1 MEFDLA
7 TLLTPQK
14 TKFTL
19 KRFGH
24 NTDGG
29 YIIPVELCK
38 ICNLTTFGVA
48 DDISFEVDYRKVNP
62 NANITCFDGSID
74 DIPQEGKDIGINFI
88 KKLVSVEEV
97 DIYVD
102 INNIYMDN
110 YTIIKMDIEGSEFKC
125 LNSLCDY
132 KFVMIPVLIVE
143 FHISEIARDR
153 NINDFILLLNRIEHY
168 MHPIHV
174 HFNNTWGTFMQ
185 NGNMFGRSIE
195 VTFLNNIYKESKY
208 PINGLDYPCH
218 PYYNIEYGLNWIEK
232 EENNPE
238 MEQKNIEVNKRL

>member
-19 KRFGH
+19 IRFGR

-29 YIIPVELCK
+29 YVVPVELCK
-38 ICNLTTFGVA
+38 ICDLTTFGVA
-48 DDISFEVDYRKVNP
+48 DDVSFEVDYRNVNP

-74 DIPQEGKDIGINFI
+74 DIPEEGKEIGINFV

-97 DIYVD
+97 DIYAD

-143 FHISEIARDR
+143 FHVSEIARDR

-195 VTFLNNIYKESKY
+195 VTFLNNIYKDSKY
-208 PINGLDYPCH
+208 PIEGLDYPCN
-218 PYYNIEYGLNWIEK
+218 PYYNIEYGLNWIEN
-232 EENNPE
+232 EENIPE
-238 MEQKNIEVNKRL
+238 MEQKNNRGE